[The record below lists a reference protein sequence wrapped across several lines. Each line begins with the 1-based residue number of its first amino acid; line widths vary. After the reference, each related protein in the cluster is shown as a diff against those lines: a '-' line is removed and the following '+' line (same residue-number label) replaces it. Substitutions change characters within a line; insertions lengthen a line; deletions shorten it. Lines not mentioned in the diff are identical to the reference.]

1 MTQSIAE
8 AVLKRER
15 AVVLG
20 ALALLIVLAWA
31 WLLAGSGTGMSMAA
45 MTTFA
50 FPPPAMP
57 HMPMP
62 WTFGYAAIML
72 AMWWVMMIAMMA
84 PSAAPVVLLYGQAY
98 RHQQKLG
105 KLAGRHPPLLVF
117 LAGYLLA
124 WLGFSIAAV
133 LLQFALERADLL
145 HSMLMWSTSH
155 TLTAVLLVIA
165 GLYQFLPVKQACLV
179 QCRSPAAVI
188 AGNFEPGRLGALR
201 LGLRH
206 GASCVNCCWA
216 LMALLFA
223 GGVMNLVWIAGLTAI
238 VIAEKMLPH
247 GRLVSQALGAVLVI
261 AGLVVAL

>member
-1 MTQSIAE
+1 MKQSLAE
-8 AVLKRER
+8 AVLRRER
-15 AVVLG
+15 ALVLG
-20 ALALLIVLAWA
+20 ALALLIMLSWG
-31 WLLAGSGTGMSMAA
+31 WLLSGSGTGMSIAA

-62 WTFGYAAIML
+62 WTFGYALLML

-105 KLAGRHPPLLVF
+105 RLAGGNAPVLTFV
-117 LAGYLLA
+117 AGYLLA
-124 WLGFSIAAV
+124 WLGFSLAAV
-133 LLQFALERADLL
+133 AVQFALEQAGLL
-145 HSMLMWSTSH
+145 HSMLMWSTDR
-155 TLTAVLLVIA
+155 TLTAALLVIA
-165 GLYQFLPVKQACLV
+165 GAYQFLPVKQACLV

-188 AGNFEPGRLGALR
+188 AGNFQPGRLGALR
-201 LGLRH
+201 LGLHH
-206 GASCVNCCWA
+206 GAFCVSCCWA

-247 GRLVSQALGAVLVI
+247 GRLVSQAIGAVLI
-261 AGLVVAL
+261 LAGIWLMF